1 MEYGIEQ
8 KKKAVP
14 FLWAFIIAVVVTLII
29 DVAYHFF
36 LKDNPALAQIAILAA
51 VFSVCLPGILT
62 RSKLQA
68 LGNVFVAP
76 IAWAPQLVGI
86 DTPWG
91 LFTNLRELINELL
104 DIMERPGI
112 DVSQSEIDNIRTY
125 VDYVMFVDL
134 VLILF
139 MALVFGFF
147 CAMIATGFFH
157 KDGSFAT
164 ITIIS
169 KPIALIFVLIL
180 LPVPIAYHGVAK
192 VGEST
197 VALAAGAL
205 VVAEKA
211 EEMGKASVTNI
222 DDVATA
228 FDEAQEYFDISRKA
242 FDHAKGNFLFMIIM
256 NQVGSYE
263 VQEGVPIE
271 DYIDIADAMLNALF
285 FMTGAAP
292 NLYGGVA
299 SLLDGMNQTFDGMG
313 MESGVGRATMTSQ
326 SAQTVSQSSKLN
338 PYTFAAGIDLL
349 ENAISNFSA
358 ADPDLQKAFA
368 EVEKIFDTNAFQQMA
383 EGDEDTANTLRALEA
398 LDTLVPSAVKM
409 GNGTIY
415 FVQATFAVLSA
426 VEGLG
431 NNQFQ
436 GARGHLVQASANFSI
451 AASIFGEVLETLDP
465 ALAESELTNPIW
477 GGIKALSNMTTLITH
492 FTNAAINGTDTITA
506 VNATAKT
513 LAHMNISKALES
525 PDDAQ
530 IVRDWTYSGNNI
542 DWAAANLTDAGINIG
557 LASETAAAINATDYG
572 SLTDSMHNF
581 ATELTNQL
589 GTDVNSGFWGNVTD
603 FGHMM
608 RAVNHTHNA
617 MYAYTRGF
625 NEFKLGLNETAG
637 SLAFNQSMDNS
648 IYWFGLSMENASDGV
663 LVFSDF
669 LLETGFP
676 LKENMH
682 IEVKTEDMVEN
693 ANKDIWNAS
702 TNSQTLAAFAKTN
715 SSLVAWIQEQMEGNV
730 SLVQIAQTFL
740 AQIFGGTNSSLST
753 SQIALHLSEG
763 ALGGGSSLN
772 FKTATTLK
780 LTELKGQL
788 ENYERVF
795 IPFFLGIAIIA
806 VFGRIKRKH

>member
-1 MEYGIEQ
+1 MEYGIEH

-29 DVAYHFF
+29 DIAYHLF
-36 LKDNPALAQIAILAA
+36 LKDSPALAQIAILAA

-62 RSKLQA
+62 RSKLQS

-91 LFTNLRELINELL
+91 LFTNLGVLVNELL

-112 DVSQSEIDNIRTY
+112 DVSQSDIDTY
-125 VDYVMFVDL
+125 RSVVSYAMFVDL
-134 VLILF
+134 VIILF
-139 MALVFGFF
+139 MALIFGFF

-211 EEMGKASVTNI
+211 EEMGEASVTNI
-222 DDVATA
+222 DEVADA
-228 FDEAQEYFDISRKA
+228 FQEAQDYFDTSRKA
-242 FDHAKGNFLFMIIM
+242 FDHAQGNFLFMIIM
-256 NQVGSYE
+256 NQVGSTE

-285 FMTGAAP
+285 YMTGAAP

-313 MESGVGRATMTSQ
+313 MESGVGRATMTTQ
-326 SAQTVSQSSKLN
+326 SAQSVSQSSNLD
-338 PYTFAAGIDLL
+338 PVTFAAGIDLL
-349 ENAISNFSA
+349 KNAISNFSA
-358 ADPDLQKAFA
+358 ADPDLQRAFD
-368 EVEKIFDTNAFQQMA
+368 EVEKIFETSAFQEMT
-383 EGDEDTANTLRALEA
+383 EGSEDTASTLKALEA
-398 LDTLVPSAVKM
+398 LDTLIPTAVEM

-436 GARGHLVQASANFSI
+436 SARDHLVQASANFSI
-451 AASIFGEVLETLDP
+451 AASIFGEALETLDP
-465 ALAESELTNPIW
+465 ALAEADLTNPIW
-477 GGIKALSNMTTLITH
+477 GGIKALANMTTLINH

-506 VNATAKT
+506 VNATAIT
-513 LAHMNISKALES
+513 LANLNLSKALED
-525 PDDAQ
+525 PNDPQ
-530 IVRDWTYSGNNI
+530 VVQDWTYSGNNI

-557 LASETAAAINATDYG
+557 LATETAAGINATDYG
-572 SLTDSMHNF
+572 SLTDSMHSF

-589 GTDVNSGFWGNVTD
+589 GTDSSSGFWGNVTD

-608 RAVNHTHNA
+608 RAVNSTHNA
-617 MYAYTRGF
+617 MYTYTRGF

-637 SLAFNQSMDNS
+637 SLAFNQSMDRS
-648 IYWFGLSMENASDGV
+648 IYWFGLSHENASDGI

-682 IEVKTEDMVEN
+682 IETKTEDMVEN

-702 TNSQTLAAFAKTN
+702 TNSQTLAGFAKTN
-715 SSLVAWIQEQMEGNV
+715 HSLVAWIQEQMEGNV

-740 AQIFGGTNSSLST
+740 AQVFGGTSTALST

-763 ALGGGSSLN
+763 VLGSGSSLS
-772 FKTATTLK
+772 FKTTTTPK
-780 LTELKGQL
+780 LAELKGQL
-788 ENYERVF
+788 ENYERIF
-795 IPFFLGIAIIA
+795 TPFFLGIAIIA
-806 VFGRIKRKH
+806 AFGRIKRKH